1 MILAVK
7 IRLFRLSP
15 IIFLKKMLCKD
26 EFSTRLLTFVP
37 ELAVGCWLLAVG
49 CWLSTLRSALAM
61 LQT

>member
-15 IIFLKKMLCKD
+15 IIFLKKLLCKD

-37 ELAVGCWLLAVG
+37 ELAIGCWLLALHSSLG
-49 CWLSTLRSALAM
+49 ACDASNLKNY
-61 LQT
+61 

>member
-15 IIFLKKMLCKD
+15 IIFLKKLLCKD

-37 ELAVGCWLLAVG
+37 ELAVGY
-49 CWLSTLRSALAM
+49 WLSTLRSALAT